1 MHFCLAC
8 RRRILFQQDYVYTPI
23 KNAELMKNSAK
34 NGTRKNSQFLS
45 SKSKLKMLPTQ
56 FSSFRRLQKQIL
68 QYFWEVV
75 WLENAVSC
83 PESYTVIT

>member
-8 RRRILFQQDYVYTPI
+8 RRRISFQQDYAYTTI
-23 KNAELMKNSAK
+23 KNAELMKK
-34 NGTRKNSQFLS
+34 LRKEWDKKEHSQFLS

-68 QYFWEVV
+68 QYY
-75 WLENAVSC
+75 LGSC
-83 PESYTVIT
+83 LA